1 MIEEL
6 MKISENR
13 ENDVAEDKQVAMAM
27 FERMCQ
33 LHEQYIS
40 QINELNKQIANFVF
54 KNEGVMEQKDAEIH
68 ERNS

>member
-68 ERNS
+68 ERNG

>member
-40 QINELNKQIANFVF
+40 QINELNKRIANFVF
-54 KNEGVMEQKDAEIH
+54 KNEGVVEQKDAEIH
-68 ERNS
+68 ERNG

>member
-33 LHEQYIS
+33 LHE
-40 QINELNKQIANFVF
+40 
-54 KNEGVMEQKDAEIH
+54 
-68 ERNS
+68 

>member
-1 MIEEL
+1 

-54 KNEGVMEQKDAEIH
+54 KNEGVVEQKDAEIH
-68 ERNS
+68 ERNG

>member
-13 ENDVAEDKQVAMAM
+13 ENDVAEDKLVAMAM

-54 KNEGVMEQKDAEIH
+54 KNEGVVEQKDAEIH
-68 ERNS
+68 ERNG

>member
-54 KNEGVMEQKDAEIH
+54 KNEGVVEQKDAEIH
-68 ERNS
+68 ERNG

>member
-1 MIEEL
+1 MQ
-6 MKISENR
+6 ISENH
-13 ENDVAEDKQVAMAM
+13 ENNVAENKQVAMAM

-54 KNEGVMEQKDAEIH
+54 KNEGVVEQKDAEIH
-68 ERNS
+68 ERNG